1 MILRTS
7 LVLQQ
12 KVHFFL
18 AVTEK
23 EFIRNFRGHNV
34 FADDSWGLLA
44 FLKGKV
50 MLGILGLTISD
61 MNGAK
66 SFFHTQFNKLTN
78 YWIDQMQSQILFRR
92 LQLRI
97 VHLSLP
103 TNLGFVLLFWC
114 LSKKRLFVPSFNAF
128 TTPSKDRSQDD
139 KIIVSKIVIF
149 CG

>member
-1 MILRTS
+1 MNKKTKMILRTS

-66 SFFHTQFNKLTN
+66 SLFHSQFNKLTN
-78 YWIDQMQSQILFRR
+78 Y
-92 LQLRI
+92 
-97 VHLSLP
+97 
-103 TNLGFVLLFWC
+103 
-114 LSKKRLFVPSFNAF
+114 
-128 TTPSKDRSQDD
+128 
-139 KIIVSKIVIF
+139 
-149 CG
+149 